1 VANSPLVKCAL
12 HGRDPNWGRILQA
25 AGQAVPDADLSGV
38 DLYIDGIHVASAGGA
53 VDLQA
58 DGQRRLEGA
67 MAAGEVDL
75 RLDLAPG
82 GEEAE
87 IFFCDLGPEY
97 VRFNSEYTT

>member
-1 VANSPLVKCAL
+1 
-12 HGRDPNWGRILQA
+12 
-25 AGQAVPDADLSGV
+25 
-38 DLYIDGIHVASAGGA
+38 
-53 VDLQA
+53 
-58 DGQRRLEGA
+58 